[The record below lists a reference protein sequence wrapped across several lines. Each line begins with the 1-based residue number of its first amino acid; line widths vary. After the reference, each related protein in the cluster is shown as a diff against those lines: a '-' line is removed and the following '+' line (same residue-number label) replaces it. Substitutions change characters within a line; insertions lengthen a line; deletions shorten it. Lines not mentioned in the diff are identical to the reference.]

1 MTKNK
6 KSEKKNQRRTKESG
20 QEKETKQNLWAPRER
35 WGRLLSSRTFTM
47 EKNSP
52 NKYILC
58 H

>member
-35 WGRLLSSRTFTM
+35 LLSSRTFTM

-52 NKYILC
+52 NKYMLC